1 MSWFTN
7 LTLDALV
14 EQLQRANYA
23 YHNGST
29 ILMSD
34 DEYDKGLEELRKR
47 SPSHPFLSVIGAKV
61 PKGSVVLPVVLGSQ
75 DKVRS
80 GEGGL
85 ERWMARKGSA
95 AGVKLFVVTEKLDG
109 LSALYVSTSSTRR
122 MFLRGDGVK
131 GVDVTRVLDR
141 VSTGAVSPCLVR
153 GELILRNEKTP
164 TGSVGRSLVNGW
176 VHRSLDTT
184 TGVPSELADVEF
196 LAYQVMEPAGLTRSQ
211 QLKWLEKNGFKTP
224 WSIFWPRAGITD
236 ELLKKT
242 LIERRQVSAYPLD
255 GLVVSTDTVPVGV
268 GGGEAKNPPD
278 SVAFK
283 ASLDEQKAT
292 TKVIGI
298 EWNQSRQGSLVP
310 RIQIEPVIISGATIQ
325 WISGHNASFIE
336 NNKLGPGAEIVVR
349 RSGDVI
355 PTVDSVV
362 KGCAVWAA
370 PPAGTWGWDE
380 RRVQAVALGAA
391 NADKELL
398 HALQTLEVDGIGP
411 GLVKKMVEAGIV
423 TMKDLWQVSE
433 GDLAAAIGAGRAPTL
448 KKSLQE
454 RRTAAS
460 DVVLLV
466 ASNKL
471 PRGVGERKLRP
482 LFDKHMNSRKWSPM
496 MFGCD
501 APAGWTPSSLGG
513 LWEPLKEA
521 HRWIDENF
529 PGFTPAAAAELSVT
543 TKTVASIPVASKFVV
558 FTNVRDHELEKLLQ
572 SNGWQVDDAVTKKT
586 TVLVVPDSTG
596 STGGELKESGKVKKA
611 RAAGIQ
617 IVPITEFRR
626 TWKP

>member
-23 YHNGST
+23 YHNGSG
-29 ILMSD
+29 LVMGD
-34 DEYDKGLEELRKR
+34 DAYDLGLEELRR
-47 SPSHPFLSVIGAKV
+47 RAPSHPFLSVIGAKV
-61 PKGSVVLPVVLGSQ
+61 PKGTKGAVVLPVILGSQ

-85 ERWMARKGSA
+85 ERWMARKGGA

-109 LSALYVSTSSTRR
+109 LSALYVSQGSARR
-122 MFLRGDGVK
+122 MYLRGDGVK
-131 GVDVTRVLDR
+131 GVDVSRILGRIGSIGKAD
-141 VSTGAVSPCLVR
+141 CLVR
-153 GELILRNEKTP
+153 GELILSSEKTP
-164 TGSVGRSLVNGW
+164 EGSIGRSLVNGW

-184 TGVPSELADVEF
+184 TEPPSELADVEF

-224 WSIFWPRAGITD
+224 WSAFWPRAGITD

-242 LIERRQVSAYPLD
+242 LIERRRASAYPLD
-255 GLVVSTDTVPVGV
+255 GLVVATDTIPVGV

-292 TKVIGI
+292 TRVISI
-298 EWNQSRQGSLVP
+298 EWNQSRQGALIP
-310 RIQIEPVIISGATIQ
+310 RIQIEPVVISGATIQ
-325 WISGHNASFIE
+325 WISGHNAAFIE
-336 NNKLGPGAEIVVR
+336 ANKLGPGAEIVVR

-362 KGCAVWAA
+362 KGVASWAA

-380 RRVQAVALGAA
+380 RRVQAISLGAA
-391 NADKELL
+391 NAEKELL

-423 TMKDLWQVSE
+423 TMKDLWEVSE
-433 GDLAAAIGAGRAPTL
+433 GDLAAAIGAGRAPAL

-454 RRTAAS
+454 RRAAS
-460 DVVLLV
+460 SNVTLLV

-471 PRGVGERKLRP
+471 PRGVGEKKLRVI
-482 LFDKHMNSRKWSPM
+482 FDKEMDPRKWKPI

-501 APAGWTPSSLGG
+501 APAGWTHSSIGG
-513 LWEPLKEA
+513 LWAPLKEA
-521 HRWIDENF
+521 LAWIDDSF
-529 PGFTPAAAAELSVT
+529 PGASSALPEVKAPLVT
-543 TKTVASIPVASKFVV
+543 QQPSKFVV
-558 FTNVRDHELEKLLQ
+558 FTNVRDHELEKLLPTA
-572 SNGWQVDDAVTKKT
+572 GWQIEDSVTKKT
-586 TVLVVPDSTG
+586 TVLVVPDSA
-596 STGGELKESGKVKKA
+596 GGELKESGKVKKA

-626 TWKP
+626 TWNS